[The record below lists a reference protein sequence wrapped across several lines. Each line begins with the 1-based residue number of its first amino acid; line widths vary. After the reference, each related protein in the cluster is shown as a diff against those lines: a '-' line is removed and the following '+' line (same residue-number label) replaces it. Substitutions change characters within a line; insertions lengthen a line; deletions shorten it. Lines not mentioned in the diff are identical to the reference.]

1 MALKQQAGAGCTPVV
16 DAEVSGDIE
25 HAPTP
30 DEQEEPGPP
39 ASLRPPSSAFA
50 VVRASARGALV
61 GRPERA
67 PRRNRWGRP
76 HPWDSGGGVRGRLA
90 PEVLERARYSASADV
105 LDGLDGLGYWR

>member
-61 GRPERA
+61 GRPRQKQAAVSRDACLHADAGVAVAPIVMQRLDRGSPSFGDPYAMRA
-67 PRRNRWGRP
+67 GK
-76 HPWDSGGGVRGRLA
+76 A
-90 PEVLERARYSASADV
+90 
-105 LDGLDGLGYWR
+105 